1 MARFDLYRLS
11 RAAAGSGRPGLLV
24 VDVQSP
30 HLEYL
35 ESRIVVPLRLRAEV
49 KPVTEL
55 HRLVSIDGDVFALMT
70 HALASV
76 RRRDLGH
83 PMGSLAGHRDEIVR
97 ALDILITGFSERLG
111 FPAGASA
118 IPSFFLS

>member
-1 MARFDLYRLS
+1 MPRFDLYRLP
-11 RAAAGSGRPGLLV
+11 RAAGSGRPGVLV

-30 HLEYL
+30 HLDYL

-49 KPVTEL
+49 KPVSEL
-55 HRLVSIDGDVFALMT
+55 HPLVNIDGELHVLIT

-83 PMGSLAGHRDEIVR
+83 PLGSLAKHRDEIAR
-97 ALDILITGFSERLG
+97 ALDILITGF
-111 FPAGASA
+111 
-118 IPSFFLS
+118 

>member
-1 MARFDLYRLS
+1 MPRFDLYRL
-11 RAAAGSGRPGLLV
+11 AGSGGPGLLV

-30 HLEYL
+30 HLDYL

-55 HRLVSIDGDVFALMT
+55 HPSVRIDGDVYVLMT

-83 PMGSLAGHRDEIVR
+83 PVGGLAEHRDEIAR
-97 ALDILITGFSERLG
+97 ALDVLITGF
-111 FPAGASA
+111 
-118 IPSFFLS
+118 

>member
-1 MARFDLYRLS
+1 MPRFDLYRLPS
-11 RAAAGSGRPGLLV
+11 PAGSGRRGLLV

-30 HLEYL
+30 HLNYL
-35 ESRIVVPLRLRAEV
+35 VSRVVVPLRLRSEV

-55 HRLVSIDGDVFALMT
+55 HPLVSIDGDVYVLMT

-83 PMGSLAGHRDEIVR
+83 PIGNLAEHRDEIAR
-97 ALDILITGFSERLG
+97 ALDILITGF
-111 FPAGASA
+111 
-118 IPSFFLS
+118 

>member
-1 MARFDLYRLS
+1 MPRFDLYRLPRS
-11 RAAAGSGRPGLLV
+11 AGAGRPGLLV
-24 VDVQSP
+24 ADVLSP

-55 HRLVSIDGDVFALMT
+55 HPSVTVDGDAYVLMT

-83 PMGSLAGHRDEIVR
+83 AIGSLAEYRDDIAR
-97 ALDILITGFSERLG
+97 ALDILITGF
-111 FPAGASA
+111 
-118 IPSFFLS
+118 

>member
-1 MARFDLYRLS
+1 MPRFDLYRLP
-11 RAAAGSGRPGLLV
+11 RATGSGRPGLLV

-30 HLEYL
+30 HLDYL
-35 ESRIVVPLRLRAEV
+35 ESRIAVPLRLRAEV

-55 HRLVSIDGDVFALMT
+55 HPSVSIDGDDHVLMT

-83 PMGSLAGHRDEIVR
+83 PVGNLAVHRDEITR
-97 ALDILITGFSERLG
+97 ALDILVTGF
-111 FPAGASA
+111 
-118 IPSFFLS
+118 

>member
-1 MARFDLYRLS
+1 MPRFDLYRLS
-11 RAAAGSGRPGLLV
+11 RAAGSGTPGVLV

-30 HLEYL
+30 HLDYL
-35 ESRIVVPLRLRAEV
+35 ESRIVVPLRQRAQA

-55 HRLVSIDGDVFALMT
+55 HPSVSIDGDVYVLMT

-83 PMGSLAGHRDEIVR
+83 AIGSLAGHRDEIAR
-97 ALDILITGFSERLG
+97 ALDILITGF
-111 FPAGASA
+111 
-118 IPSFFLS
+118 